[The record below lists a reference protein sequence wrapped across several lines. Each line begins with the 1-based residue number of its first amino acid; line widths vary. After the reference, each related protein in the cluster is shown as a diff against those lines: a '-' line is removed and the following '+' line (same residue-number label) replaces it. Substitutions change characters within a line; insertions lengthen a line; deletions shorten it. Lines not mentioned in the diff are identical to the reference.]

1 MFAKVSADMV
11 CEENRKVTKTVG
23 RGNICDESQIL

>member
-1 MFAKVSADMV
+1 MQRMSADMV
-11 CEENRKVTKTVG
+11 CEENRKVAKTIV